1 MSDIS
6 FVYVSGTLDRAMG
19 QTKKKVVARRHL
31 VCGNCASWI
40 HLETS
45 GCEKKWADTRAEG
58 FVFTCKG
65 CTEVAVLVKEVS
77 GLKQMMED
85 MKETVA
91 GLHLED
97 KGAETG
103 SRVTTTGVSQDREE
117 TAGNSRKEDTDTGIE
132 DKGEGRT
139 EDRTEICAGMMTGV
153 SQDREETDGNR
164 ISEDTDT
171 GIEDEGEG
179 RTEER
184 TEICAGTRLMATH
197 AYTKNQESPIGKEI
211 DLQQWDTL
219 IFKRGHTENENWSL
233 VQDRTGQVGYV
244 PAGFLV
250 VILDTTT
257 EEQES
262 DTTKKGQENSTE
274 ENRIGQEENRI
285 GQEGERRKSYSA
297 AVIDGRKRNTTIYVG
312 DSIIRKT
319 DTRLNKGED
328 VVVCLPGARIE
339 HVTERVEKI
348 VGRGNGGTILVHVG
362 TNNTDKEGTTAIV
375 EKYRKLLKKT
385 KQARLGQIILSGI
398 LPECGNRIQGYRNSK
413 RMAVNGMVERL
424 CKEEEVGYVDMWD
437 SFVGNEELYFR
448 DGLHLSGKGAAVLAE
463 GLSGAVASGLG
474 KVRYLN

>member
-58 FVFTCKG
+58 FIFTCKG

-117 TAGNSRKEDTDTGIE
+117 TAGNSRTEDTDTGIE

-139 EDRTEICAGMMTGV
+139 EDRTEICAGMSGMMTGV

-164 ISEDTDT
+164 MSEDTDT

-274 ENRIGQEENRI
+274 ENRIGQE
-285 GQEGERRKSYSA
+285 GERRKSYSA

-319 DTRLNKGED
+319 DTRLSKGED

-398 LPECGNRIQGYRNSK
+398 LPVCGNRIQGYRNSK

-424 CKEEEVGYVDMWD
+424 CKE
-437 SFVGNEELYFR
+437 
-448 DGLHLSGKGAAVLAE
+448 
-463 GLSGAVASGLG
+463 
-474 KVRYLN
+474 

>member
-1 MSDIS
+1 
-6 FVYVSGTLDRAMG
+6 MG

-40 HLETS
+40 HLEIS

-91 GLHLED
+91 RLHLED

-117 TAGNSRKEDTDTGIE
+117 TAGNSRTEDTDTGIE

-139 EDRTEICAGMMTGV
+139 EDRTDICAGMMTGV

-184 TEICAGTRLMATH
+184 TAICAGTRLMATH

-211 DLQQWDTL
+211 YLQQWDTL

-244 PAGFLV
+244 PAGFLLV
-250 VILDTTT
+250 NGHPRHDNRGTGKRHYQEGTREQYRGKPDWT
-257 EEQES
+257 GGRTKEELFSGSDRWQEEKHY
-262 DTTKKGQENSTE
+262 DLRWRLYHP
-274 ENRIGQEENRI
+274 ENRYKTEQGGGRSRVFTGSKNRACDRESREDRGKRKWRDHTSTRRDEQHGQ
-285 GQEGERRKSYSA
+285 
-297 AVIDGRKRNTTIYVG
+297 GRNNG
-312 DSIIRKT
+312 DS
-319 DTRLNKGED
+319 
-328 VVVCLPGARIE
+328 
-339 HVTERVEKI
+339 
-348 VGRGNGGTILVHVG
+348 
-362 TNNTDKEGTTAIV
+362 
-375 EKYRKLLKKT
+375 
-385 KQARLGQIILSGI
+385 
-398 LPECGNRIQGYRNSK
+398 
-413 RMAVNGMVERL
+413 
-424 CKEEEVGYVDMWD
+424 
-437 SFVGNEELYFR
+437 
-448 DGLHLSGKGAAVLAE
+448 
-463 GLSGAVASGLG
+463 
-474 KVRYLN
+474 

>member
-31 VCGNCASWI
+31 VCGNCASWV

-117 TAGNSRKEDTDTGIE
+117 TAGNSRTEDTDTGIE

-153 SQDREETDGNR
+153 SQDREETAGNS
-164 ISEDTDT
+164 ISEDTD
-171 GIEDEGEG
+171 IEDEGEG

-197 AYTKNQESPIGKEI
+197 AYTKNQENPIGKEI

-219 IFKRGHTENENWSL
+219 IFKGEHAERKLEPSTRQNRTSGIRTSRVPGGHPRHDNRGTGKRHYQEGTREQYRGKPDWTGGRTKEELFSGS
-233 VQDRTGQVGYV
+233 DRWH
-244 PAGFLV
+244 
-250 VILDTTT
+250 
-257 EEQES
+257 QEKHY
-262 DTTKKGQENSTE
+262 DLRWRLYHP
-274 ENRIGQEENRI
+274 ENRYKTEQGGGRSRVFTGSKNRACDRESRGDRGKRKWRDHTSTRRDEQHGQ
-285 GQEGERRKSYSA
+285 
-297 AVIDGRKRNTTIYVG
+297 GRNNG
-312 DSIIRKT
+312 DS
-319 DTRLNKGED
+319 
-328 VVVCLPGARIE
+328 
-339 HVTERVEKI
+339 
-348 VGRGNGGTILVHVG
+348 
-362 TNNTDKEGTTAIV
+362 
-375 EKYRKLLKKT
+375 
-385 KQARLGQIILSGI
+385 
-398 LPECGNRIQGYRNSK
+398 
-413 RMAVNGMVERL
+413 
-424 CKEEEVGYVDMWD
+424 
-437 SFVGNEELYFR
+437 
-448 DGLHLSGKGAAVLAE
+448 
-463 GLSGAVASGLG
+463 
-474 KVRYLN
+474 